1 MSVWEKYSKNQQEKY
16 IKYLQVFGSLT
27 NLFRQ
32 KATNSIPYLDS
43 KYQETIF
50 AKSFDAKNVDFGNTP
65 HDILSIFGKKRV
77 GIGLKTWMGSE
88 PSFQKVMQ
96 LKRFKNEIALHA
108 KKQEDLAYKI
118 SEIRNERVSRDY
130 KRLGLSK
137 ENNIYHYVTR
147 DKGSFTINECA
158 YPLIDLNNLNNFN
171 FNSDK
176 KILLWS
182 DGYKDYKYTFSDSQI
197 WQRFDANKYKTL
209 LLKRF
214 NVAIIEDPFSILLEI
229 FGDRSYKPS
238 NFDRDKIEVYLPL
251 YSFNDQQVQKKSGL
265 NAWNAAPKTKNSS
278 KPRPLHEIYIPIPRE
293 FHRKQPD
300 FFTENIFEFEKE
312 QKNFSGDK
320 KDKPEIRFYLNLPN
334 GMRIP
339 ALVTQSSMK
348 ALQSGSNTEYDENGK
363 LFGQSALGKWLLL
376 DVLGLG
382 KRELV
387 TLDWL
392 HKRGTDCVRIWRK
405 KDDYKDFYIDFAP
418 MGAFESFIKNKV
430 IDRDEEEL

>member
-1 MSVWEKYSKNQQEKY
+1 
-16 IKYLQVFGSLT
+16 
-27 NLFRQ
+27 
-32 KATNSIPYLDS
+32 
-43 KYQETIF
+43 
-50 AKSFDAKNVDFGNTP
+50 
-65 HDILSIFGKKRV
+65 
-77 GIGLKTWMGSE
+77 MGSE

-209 LLKRF
+209 LLKKF

-238 NFDRDKIEVYLPL
+238 NVDRDKIEVYLPL

-293 FHRKQPD
+293 FHRKHPN

-320 KDKPEIRFYLNLPN
+320 KDKPEIRFYLNLLN
-334 GMRIP
+334 VKRIP
-339 ALVTQSSMK
+339 SLVTQSSMK

-363 LFGQSALGKWLLL
+363 LYGQSALGKWLLL

>member
-118 SEIRNERVSRDY
+118 SEIRNEKVSRDY
-130 KRLGLSK
+130 KHLGLSK

-176 KILLWS
+176 KILL
-182 DGYKDYKYTFSDSQI
+182 
-197 WQRFDANKYKTL
+197 
-209 LLKRF
+209 
-214 NVAIIEDPFSILLEI
+214 
-229 FGDRSYKPS
+229 
-238 NFDRDKIEVYLPL
+238 
-251 YSFNDQQVQKKSGL
+251 
-265 NAWNAAPKTKNSS
+265 
-278 KPRPLHEIYIPIPRE
+278 
-293 FHRKQPD
+293 
-300 FFTENIFEFEKE
+300 
-312 QKNFSGDK
+312 
-320 KDKPEIRFYLNLPN
+320 
-334 GMRIP
+334 
-339 ALVTQSSMK
+339 
-348 ALQSGSNTEYDENGK
+348 
-363 LFGQSALGKWLLL
+363 
-376 DVLGLG
+376 
-382 KRELV
+382 
-387 TLDWL
+387 
-392 HKRGTDCVRIWRK
+392 
-405 KDDYKDFYIDFAP
+405 
-418 MGAFESFIKNKV
+418 
-430 IDRDEEEL
+430 